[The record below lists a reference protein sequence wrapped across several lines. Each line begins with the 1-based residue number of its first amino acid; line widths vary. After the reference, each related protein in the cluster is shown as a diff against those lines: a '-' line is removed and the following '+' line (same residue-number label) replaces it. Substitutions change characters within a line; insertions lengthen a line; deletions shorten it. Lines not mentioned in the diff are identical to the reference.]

1 MPGVGG
7 KRVGWVAVSGASG
20 CSTVLTRRLG
30 KPPPN
35 AVPGLGNR
43 PRKAISTS
51 SLPYPPRALAG
62 EVGVLAAIPLAREK
76 KRDSVVAEPQF
87 KGGRKNPSPRREGL
101 ERTSQPSPIGQKNK
115 DPGWKGKTARVSD

>member
-1 MPGVGG
+1 MIQVVQNGLKYAGG
-7 KRVGWVAVSGASG
+7 WGQT
-20 CSTVLTRRLG
+20 CRLG
-30 KPPPN
+30 CGERSVGVFDSSPPPPWKTPTKCC
-35 AVPGLGNR
+35 PGLGNR

-87 KGGRKNPSPRREGL
+87 KGGRK
-101 ERTSQPSPIGQKNK
+101 
-115 DPGWKGKTARVSD
+115 